1 MVNEVTR
8 SFLHGALTGL
18 NAYFK
23 PGSLHR
29 LKPLRIFD
37 EASCNIVSSIH
48 VIDEAFSIGERVRKG
63 ELSFASVE
71 LGKLAGRLMRESYRF
86 CGNCHPSYTIP
97 LLVLSIAIGHS
108 NVVSVSSDTSKF
120 KRSLDLVLSINKWG
134 EVKAMI
140 DAFKTVGRA
149 DLYEHLSSTG
159 VDQITIVQSG
169 VSFSEVFKTLGSKQ
183 PAFTLLDSRETLV
196 FNYLKKIAE
205 YYRKARDLNNALVAI
220 YLDIAEPFMT
230 SDAKRIIDEARSL
243 GLMTSKEG
251 ARKLYEADL
260 LLGKQGVS
268 LNHYADIVSVLGA
281 LAVFEGFT

>member
-1 MVNEVTR
+1 M
-8 SFLHGALTGL
+8 
-18 NAYFK
+18 
-23 PGSLHR
+23 
-29 LKPLRIFD
+29 
-37 EASCNIVSSIH
+37 
-48 VIDEAFSIGERVRKG
+48 
-63 ELSFASVE
+63 
-71 LGKLAGRLMRESYRF
+71 
-86 CGNCHPSYTIP
+86 
-97 LLVLSIAIGHS
+97 SIAIGHS

-205 YYRKARDLNNALVAI
+205 YYRKAKDLNNALVAI